1 MRRIIMRRMGRLFLA
16 CLVLSA
22 LIGSAFPADSLWAQQ
37 STITLTVAVPT
48 FQADTL
54 NEKLLGEFEAAH
66 PGVKVRVVAQDTNIP
81 DPAISIDKHFD
92 ELGKY
97 AASADLLYVNAN
109 NLSVE
114 GTRAGYFLDLAPLVN
129 EDAALKTE
137 DFYPAVWQ
145 SFQWDKSIWAL
156 PTSANVI
163 VMTYKPSAFDK
174 AGIAY
179 PTEKWTRDD
188 MIDAANKL
196 AQKDAN
202 GAVTVPGVG

>member
-1 MRRIIMRRMGRLFLA
+1 T
-16 CLVLSA
+16 
-22 LIGSAFPADSLWAQQ
+22 D
-37 STITLTVAVPT
+37 
-48 FQADTL
+48 
-54 NEKLLGEFEAAH
+54 
-66 PGVKVRVVAQDTNIP
+66 
-81 DPAISIDKHFD
+81 
-92 ELGKY
+92 
-97 AASADLLYVNAN
+97 
-109 NLSVE
+109 
-114 GTRAGYFLDLAPLVN
+114 
-129 EDAALKTE
+129 

-202 GAVTVPGVG
+202 GAVTVHGIDVYSNFSTAVLFRDLVGENLFDAAQVPNQPQLDKPNVEALMEAWYKLDSDGLVGHDLNVAPLSLSPATAILFQITISQDEKRVPLLLPGNKGGLDVAGFALSKGTLHPDQAYALAAFLTTRPEIAGR